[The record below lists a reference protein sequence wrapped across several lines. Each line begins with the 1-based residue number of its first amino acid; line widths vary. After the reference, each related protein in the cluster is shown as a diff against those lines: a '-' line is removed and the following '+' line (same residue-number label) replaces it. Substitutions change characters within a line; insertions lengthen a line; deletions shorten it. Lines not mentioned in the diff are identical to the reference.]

1 MNDEKKGVDP
11 KQAFGA
17 QKPPVHLVPPIL
29 MIAAAR
35 AIAEGAVKYGAFNWR
50 KSEPLKMTTYLSGM
64 LRHLMAF
71 LDGEEIDP
79 ESSTGKT
86 HLEGLAA
93 SLAILLDA
101 RALGNL
107 VDDRAPAGPSAKLLR
122 APGYVEKS
130 DRPAPP
136 ELINI
141 GEEDVVETLEAKTK
155 SERFT
160 VDASG
165 RKLAY

>member
-1 MNDEKKGVDP
+1 LEDKREGERRGVDP

-29 MIAAAR
+29 LVAAAR
-35 AIAEGAVKYGAFNWR
+35 AIAEGAAKYGAFNWR
-50 KSEPLKMTTYLSGM
+50 KSEPLKMTTYLGGM

-107 VDDRAPAGPSAKLLR
+107 VDDRAPAGPVADLLR
-122 APGYVEKS
+122 APGYKK
-130 DRPAPP
+130 PAPP
-136 ELINI
+136 ELVNI
-141 GEEDVVETLEAKTK
+141 GEETSEPETVEAKTK
-155 SERFT
+155 LERLPL
-160 VDASG
+160 G
-165 RKLAY
+165 GPILGG